1 MTTPGSLLV
10 SRRAALGASAAAGLA
25 ACAAPA
31 STQPARARTPG
42 HVLLLGDSVLDNAGY
57 LRSGGPDVVAQL
69 RERLPTGWRA
79 TLGAKG
85 GAVAADVPIQLDR
98 LPPETTHLVISAGGN
113 DAGRQEGVLGEAV
126 RSVAEGLG
134 RIAAIRESFARE
146 YRAMLDKAAGLD
158 LPLAVCTIYDPR
170 FSNPV
175 RRQVTLVAL
184 AAFNDVITREAFAR
198 GLAVIDLRLVCDQDA
213 DFASPTGPSVQGG
226 GKIAVAVA
234 RWATSPD
241 SLRRRSEV
249 FTSGSS
255 SDR

>member
-1 MTTPGSLLV
+1 MSSFSVTLFLIMSDTFGVAVPMWWRNS
-10 SRRAALGASAAAGLA
+10 ASA
-25 ACAAPA
+25 C
-31 STQPARARTPG
+31 Q
-42 HVLLLGDSVLDNAGY
+42 SVGGR
-57 LRSGGPDVVAQL
+57 RSGPKAVL
-69 RERLPTGWRA
+69 SRLMCPSNLTGYRPRPPT
-79 TLGAKG
+79 
-85 GAVAADVPIQLDR
+85 
-98 LPPETTHLVISAGGN
+98 LVISAGGN

-170 FSNPV
+170 FSNPA

-241 SLRRRSEV
+241 PLRRRSEV
-249 FTSGSS
+249 FASGGS